1 MATEKSNMAIHAE
14 HMGDVDVV
22 ETVHQDGTIDF
33 VDTHAIGGELDQMPA
48 GYFRSIQFIGTVSVR
63 FAFTQKKAPS

>member
-1 MATEKSNMAIHAE
+1 MTTEKSDTAIHAE
-14 HMGDVDVV
+14 HMGDVDVI

-48 GYFRSIQFIGTVSVR
+48 GYFRSIQFIGTVVVR
-63 FAFTQKKAPS
+63 LAFTPKEASS